1 MSKIQSV
8 RINGH
13 LKTRLFHVDNYWRF
27 QVEVKNGNHV
37 KILNIYCNSYVKS
50 FIEHVKVGE
59 EIGLVLFKD
68 EDSVS
73 RNRYY
78 AAFAVPQKIKA

>member
-1 MSKIQSV
+1 MKISV
-8 RINGH
+8 IRINGN
-13 LKTRLFHVDNYWRF
+13 LRSKIIPFDNGWRF

-50 FIEHVKVGE
+50 FIEHVEVGK